1 VSSSG
6 IKEFVAVPANIKMG
20 QVVFRKDR
28 ISESANWRKTE
39 ECPERL
45 PENSSFDPIAP
56 VPEIRVEDAEVA
68 KHSSNQDECDTFF
81 SETRRW
87 VIGV

>member
-6 IKEFVAVPANIKMG
+6 IKEFVAVPANIEMG

-56 VPEIRVEDAEVA
+56 VPEVRVEDAR
-68 KHSSNQDECDTFF
+68 KLRSIPSK
-81 SETRRW
+81 SR
-87 VIGV
+87 